1 MDKRGEKQ
9 IEHRE
14 LGQDGKTY
22 EETLRDRAENPKQA
36 IRKGQKGITSD
47 GARMVRNGA
56 FLLQKQYGKKKM
68 AMATPT
74 LPEIPEYLPIWCELW
89 PELIRKLQQEIQR
102 ELKRNDAPEH
112 IVGVTEIHSERSER
126 LGYAVPHAH
135 LLYIAWDGESYDKEG
150 KIKWYISA
158 NKFRIIWYRILVN
171 VLKSMGIYDRSI
183 KMPMARFNVKQ
194 IRKSAEGYLGKY
206 MSKGKKHLQEM
217 IQKGVNKESLP
228 RHWWHCTGVMRKVIK
243 GQIAELPVDILT
255 AILQKINLVARGLA
269 VYQRPIRIV
278 YQEVE
283 RVVGYSLKLL
293 PCCHALSK
301 VQIAEAFNTA

>member
-1 MDKRGEKQ
+1 MGR
-9 IEHRE
+9 
-14 LGQDGKTY
+14 DGKTY
-22 EETLRDRAENPKQA
+22 EETLRDRAEKPREPV
-36 IRKGQKGITSD
+36 RKGQKGITSD

-56 FLLQKQYGKKKM
+56 FLLQKRYGKKRM

-112 IVGVTEIHSERSER
+112 IVGVTEIHPERSER

-150 KIKWYISA
+150 KIKWYVSA
-158 NKFRIIWYRILVN
+158 NRFRIIWYRILVN
-171 VLKSMGIYDRSI
+171 AVVSMGIYDKSI
-183 KMPMARFNVKQ
+183 KMPLARFNVKQ

-217 IQKGVNKESLP
+217 VEKGVDKNSLP

-243 GQIAELPVDILT
+243 GQIAELPIDILT
-255 AILQKINLVARGLA
+255 AILQKINLVTRKVA
-269 VYQRPIRIV
+269 VYQRPIQIV
-278 YQEVE
+278 YQGAE
-283 RVVGYSLKLL
+283 RIVGYSLKLL
-293 PCCHALSK
+293 PVFHPSTKA
-301 VQIAEAFNTA
+301 QIIEAFNTA